1 VGIWYHTPSFTFFLH
16 LHSFITHH
24 TLLFADVVSQRVHTL
39 GLVINYNGTGY
50 NTRLSFGSLA
60 GYGLVYSVAM
70 RFYSNHMPLI
80 RLWDAIGLRNSVVM
94 TAAGNLEN

>member
-1 VGIWYHTPSFTFFLH
+1 
-16 LHSFITHH
+16 
-24 TLLFADVVSQRVHTL
+24 LFADVVSQRVHTL
-39 GLVINYNGTGY
+39 GLVINYNGTD
-50 NTRLSFGSLA
+50 TRLSFGSLA
-60 GYGLVYSVAM
+60 GYGFVYSVAM